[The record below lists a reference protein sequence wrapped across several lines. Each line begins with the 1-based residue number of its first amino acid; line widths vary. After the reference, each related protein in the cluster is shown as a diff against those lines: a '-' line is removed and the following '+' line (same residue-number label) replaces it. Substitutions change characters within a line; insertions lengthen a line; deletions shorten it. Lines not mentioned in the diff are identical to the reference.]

1 MPARTHEAR
10 SPPDCDACDNR
21 RMQDQQERTAVE
33 AAEDAVEAF
42 VAMLADDDYAGAVE
56 LARELHPAELGQ
68 LLSRDDEEAR
78 ALLLREL
85 PPREIGIALTF
96 MDQLY
101 RDDLLTGLAAT
112 QIAEV
117 LRTVPDDI
125 ATDVIQELPPE
136 VGRAALTAMPLP
148 LQRQIGLLLDYG
160 TETAGGRMTGQRIAV
175 APQRTVGQVIEFLRS
190 LRPNTEQPFYVYI
203 TDSDNK
209 LVGVLNLRWL
219 ITASPDTQVGP
230 LAGGE
235 VLSVTANTDQE
246 EAARLLKRYNLL
258 ALPVVDEAGRLLG
271 TVTADDLLDVLED
284 EATEDMYRI
293 VGVGTE
299 EDLRGIRTSVRN
311 RLPWLAVN
319 LGTALL
325 AGFVVSLFEDTI
337 ARLAL
342 IAAFM
347 PVIAGMGGN
356 AGIQTVTV
364 VVRSLALGRIAP
376 RDAIPVLRHELAVG
390 LIIGCAIGVPIGLVG
405 WFVQGNAVL
414 GLIVGLAM
422 VANITNGMVTGVVVP
437 LLLSKLGQDPAIS
450 AGIWMTTFTDVIG
463 FLMLLGLATL
473 FINQL
478 T

>member
-1 MPARTHEAR
+1 
-10 SPPDCDACDNR
+10 
-21 RMQDQQERTAVE
+21 
-33 AAEDAVEAF
+33 
-42 VAMLADDDYAGAVE
+42 
-56 LARELHPAELGQ
+56 
-68 LLSRDDEEAR
+68 
-78 ALLLREL
+78 
-85 PPREIGIALTF
+85 
-96 MDQLY
+96 
-101 RDDLLTGLAAT
+101 
-112 QIAEV
+112 
-117 LRTVPDDI
+117 
-125 ATDVIQELPPE
+125 
-136 VGRAALTAMPLP
+136 
-148 LQRQIGLLLDYG
+148 
-160 TETAGGRMTGQRIAV
+160 MTGQRIAV
-175 APQRTVGQVIEFLRS
+175 APERTVREVIDFLRS

-203 TDSDNK
+203 TDAGNK

-219 ITASPDTQVGP
+219 ITASPDTRVGP
-230 LAGGE
+230 LAGAE
-235 VLSVTANTDQE
+235 VLSVTADTDQE

-258 ALPVVDEAGRLLG
+258 ALPVVDEDGRLLG

-337 ARLAL
+337 SRLAL

-364 VVRSLALGRIAP
+364 VVRSLALGRMSP
-376 RDAIPVLRHELAVG
+376 RDALPVLRHELAVG
-390 LIIGCAIGVPIGLVG
+390 LIIGGAIGIPIGVVG
-405 WFVQGNAVL
+405 WLVNGNPTM
-414 GLIVGLAM
+414 GLIVGMAM
-422 VANITNGMVTGVVVP
+422 MANITNGMVTGVLIP
-437 LLLSKLGQDPAIS
+437 LLLYRLGQDPAIS

-473 FINQL
+473 FISHL